1 MKTNARARTATTSKV
16 EYLTRVQI
24 IGSIA
29 GETSDVKIGA
39 LRGNPW
45 EHPVYSF
52 ATVNPGTIE
61 AFRRFARA
69 SSKVKYYRSKQK
81 PVLRS
86 VADNYLHETLG
97 EGWLTAKIVKSCYTP
112 DGWEDPQPGHPCLSF
127 LIIQVG
133 AEQQPGILLARR
145 EVAHPRRNGAP
156 QAGPVRHLM
165 LRFFVSVHVD
175 KIRT

>member
-1 MKTNARARTATTSKV
+1 MKTNTRARTATTSKV

-29 GETSDVKIGA
+29 GETSAVNIAA
-39 LRGNPW
+39 LGGNLW
-45 EHPVYSF
+45 EHPIYSF

-61 AFRRFARA
+61 AFRLFARA
-69 SSKVKYYRSKQK
+69 SRKVKYYRSKQR

-86 VADNYLHETLG
+86 VANNYLYETLG
-97 EGWLTAKIVKSCYTP
+97 EGWHTAKKVKSCYTP
-112 DGWEDPQPGHPCLSF
+112 DGWEAPQPDHPCLSF
-127 LIIQVG
+127 LIKQVG

-145 EVAHPRRNGAP
+145 EFQP
-156 QAGPVRHLM
+156 AGPVMHLM

-175 KIRT
+175 KVRT